1 MSYVGV
7 HVALGLHDGNT
18 LTGIIREIDAERNVI
33 VLSRTGT
40 ASKGKKLSIERSKI
54 KSITLAP
61 EPAPSST
68 EASAGVQSD
77 PADKAPDA
85 SKLPK
90 PGGSGSRGGKDQG
103 KKANKS
109 KGKKNNAAQVTTT
122 AAAAAAVGQPSAPT
136 PPVSMSEDFDF
147 EASLR
152 SFDKA
157 KIWDE
162 IRAADRTDPSGRLVA
177 HNRLTP
183 NAAAGASS
191 SDLSLGRSSSPAP
204 GQQYGGKSNDKMR
217 KLRPDENVL
226 SPSPPS
232 SPELPA
238 VGPTKQPA
246 SSMGLNEVA
255 LQSGRD
261 TLSNDESTS
270 LQAQVA
276 LLQRRLQIM
285 ETLTGLRTSP
295 SSATSTGKAPALPT
309 DPLEL
314 DCSFSPTVLPATG
327 SASTGP
333 ASTMHFQLLS
343 TLDEQDGRLRF
354 KPGRK
359 VGAGSTA
366 ATGTAAQGVDVDL
379 SSLPEK
385 YRRELGLRLDN
396 GSASVF
402 FERLRAAVTPS
413 Q

>member
-18 LTGIIREIDAERNVI
+18 LTGIIREIDADRNVI

-40 ASKGKKLSIERSKI
+40 ASKGKRLSIERSKI

-61 EPAPSST
+61 EPASSS
-68 EASAGVQSD
+68 EGASAGVQSD

-109 KGKKNNAAQVTTT
+109 KGKKNNAAQAATNAAT
-122 AAAAAAVGQPSAPT
+122 AAVAVGQPSAPT

-183 NAAAGASS
+183 IAAAGASS

-238 VGPTKQPA
+238 VGPTNQPA
-246 SSMGLNEVA
+246 SSMGSDEVA
-255 LQSGRD
+255 LQSDRD
-261 TLSNDESTS
+261 TLSNGESTS
-270 LQAQVA
+270 LQAQIA

-295 SSATSTGKAPALPT
+295 SSATSTGKKPVLPT

-343 TLDEQDGRLRF
+343 TLDKRDGRLRF
-354 KPGRK
+354 KPGQK

-402 FERLRAAVTPS
+402 FERLRAAATS
-413 Q
+413 S